1 MSRVLALA
9 LRFAL
14 PVAWSVA
21 AAAQAPAP
29 VAPKQPALGRA
40 DEVPLTLD
48 KAAAHANVERGLD
61 WLLAAQREDGGW
73 ASPVCEGLTEMGF
86 ASESFFAWQLAAGAL
101 ALVALSEVP
110 ETPTRRAALEKG
122 ARWLV
127 SSELPRR
134 GNHWDVDNQWT
145 GVYGLV
151 ACATLRAD
159 PRFASQDWQKLI
171 DARGKAFYAQLD
183 RTQVPEGGW
192 GYYDDPIFSE
202 RPKWATSFTTAAVLP
217 ALAQARAYGWTGEK
231 RMLER
236 AQDYVSGCTLPSGA
250 YTYDLTPIPRTRI
263 DSINNIR
270 GSLGRVQ
277 VCNWALASTG
287 VKKITP
293 DRIRAGL
300 EAFFTEHR
308 FLDIA
313 YMRPIPHE
321 AYYQNAAYFYFF
333 GHYYAAKAIELL
345 PETEREGWYAKLRPH
360 VAKVQREDG
369 SWCDFLGSSYMVVA
383 SSAFALLALQ
393 SAERGGPIAR

>member
-1 MSRVLALA
+1 MSRALALA
-9 LRFAL
+9 LLGTL
-14 PVAWSVA
+14 PA
-21 AAAQAPAP
+21 AATAQAAAP
-29 VAPKQPALGRA
+29 VASKQPALGRA

-48 KAAAHANVERGLD
+48 KAAARANVERGLD
-61 WLLAAQREDGGW
+61 WLLGAQREDGGW
-73 ASPVCEGLTEMGF
+73 ATPVCEGLTEMGF
-86 ASESFFAWQLAAGAL
+86 ATESFYSWQMAAGAL
-101 ALVALSEVP
+101 ALVALSEAP
-110 ETPTRRAALEKG
+110 ETPARRAALEKG
-122 ARWLV
+122 AHWLV
-127 SSELPRR
+127 DSELPRR

-151 ACATLRAD
+151 GCATLRAD
-159 PRFASQDWQKLI
+159 PRFASQDWQHKL
-171 DARGKAFYAQLD
+171 DERGKAFYAQLE

-192 GYYDDPIFSE
+192 GYYDDPVFSE
-202 RPKWATSFTTAAVLP
+202 RPKWATSFTTAAVIP
-217 ALAQARAYGWTGEK
+217 ALAQARAYGWTSEK

-236 AQDYVSGCTLPSGA
+236 AQDYVSGCTLPTGA

-300 EAFFTEHR
+300 EAFFAEHR
-308 FLDIA
+308 FLDVA

-345 PETEREGWYAKLRPH
+345 PQAEREGYYARLRPH

-393 SAERGGPIAR
+393 SADRGGPLTR

>member
-1 MSRVLALA
+1 MRGSLPSRALALA
-9 LRFAL
+9 AL
-14 PVAWSVA
+14 CA
-21 AAAQAPAP
+21 APALLDAQAPA
-29 VAPKQPALGRA
+29 VSKQAALAPA
-40 DEVPLTLD
+40 DRVPITLD

-61 WLLAAQREDGGW
+61 WLVGAQRTDGGW

-86 ASESFFAWQLAAGAL
+86 ATESFYSWQMAAGGL
-101 ALVALSEVP
+101 ALVALSEAA
-110 ETPTRRAALEKG
+110 ETPARRTALEKG
-122 ARWLV
+122 AQWLV
-127 SSELPRR
+127 ASELPRR

-151 ACATLRAD
+151 ACAALRSD
-159 PRFASQDWQKLI
+159 PRFASQDWQQRI
-171 DARGKAFYAQLD
+171 DARGRAFHAQLE

-217 ALAQARAYGWTGEK
+217 ALAQARAFGWTDQK
-231 RMLER
+231 RVLER
-236 AQDYVSGCTLPSGA
+236 AQDYVSACTLPSGS
-250 YTYDLTPIPRTRI
+250 YTYDLTPIPYTRI
-263 DSINNIR
+263 DGINNVR
-270 GSLGRVQ
+270 GGLGRVQ

-300 EAFFTEHR
+300 EAFFAEHR

-345 PETEREGWYAKLRPH
+345 PAAEREPYYARLRPH

-393 SAERGGPIAR
+393 SAERGGPPAR